1 MTETSRVYALP
12 PVADANSW
20 ILFLGSMPGAASL
33 AASRYYGHARNHF
46 WPILYRLH
54 GAGAP
59 DESYEDRL
67 RFALA
72 HGCALW
78 DTIASCEREG
88 SLDVDIREA
97 EPTDIPGLLRAYPNI
112 EVLACNGGKS
122 YDTLTKHYGGD
133 PEVSRR
139 TVLKLPSTSPI
150 PTRQHK
156 GLEEKAAAWLRALAP
171 FVKPQPDQEA
181 QS

>member
-1 MTETSRVYALP
+1 MATSNKVYALQ
-12 PVADANSW
+12 PVVDANSR
-20 ILFLGSMPGAASL
+20 ILFLGSMPGTASL

-59 DESYEDRL
+59 EESYEDRL

-78 DTIASCEREG
+78 DTIAACEREG
-88 SLDVDIREA
+88 SLDADIREA
-97 EPTDIPGLLRAYPNI
+97 EPTDIPGLMLAYPNI
-112 EVLACNGGKS
+112 ELIVCNGGKS
-122 YDTLTKHYGGD
+122 YDTLARHHGQD
-133 PEVSRR
+133 PEVQRR
-139 TVLKLPSTSPI
+139 VVLKLPSTSPI

-156 GLEEKAAAWLRALAP
+156 GLEEKAEAWMEALKP
-171 FVKPQPDQEA
+171 FVEPRRD
-181 QS
+181 S

>member
-1 MTETSRVYALP
+1 MATSNKVYAMP
-12 PVADANSW
+12 PVVDANSR
-20 ILFLGSMPGAASL
+20 ILFLGSMPGTASL

-88 SLDVDIREA
+88 SLDADIREA

-112 EVLACNGGKS
+112 EVIVCNGGKS
-122 YDTLTKHYGGD
+122 YDTFVRHHGRD
-133 PEVSRR
+133 PEVLRR
-139 TVLKLPSTSPI
+139 VVLKLPSSSPI

-156 GLEEKAAAWLRALAP
+156 GLEEKAAAWLEALAP
-171 FVKPQPDQEA
+171 FIEPQRNA
-181 QS
+181 

>member
-1 MTETSRVYALP
+1 MTTPNKVYALP
-12 PVADANSW
+12 PVVDAHSR
-20 ILFLGSMPGAASL
+20 ILFLGSMPGTASL

-67 RFALA
+67 RFALV

-78 DTIASCEREG
+78 DTIAVCEREG
-88 SLDVDIREA
+88 SLDADIREA

-112 EVLACNGGKS
+112 EVIVCNGGKS
-122 YDTLTKHYGGD
+122 YDTLNKYHGKD
-133 PEVSRR
+133 PEVRRR

-156 GLEEKAAAWLRALAP
+156 GLEEKATAWLDALAP
-171 FVKPQPDQEA
+171 FAQPRRDA
-181 QS
+181 